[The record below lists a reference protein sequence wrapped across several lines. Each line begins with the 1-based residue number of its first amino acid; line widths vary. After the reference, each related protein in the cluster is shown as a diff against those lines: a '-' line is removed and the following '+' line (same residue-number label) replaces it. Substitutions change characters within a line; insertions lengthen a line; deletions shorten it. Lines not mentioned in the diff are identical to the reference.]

1 MFTSS
6 TENGKIDMQIIYNP
20 KSDILY
26 IRLDEVKQDV
36 LNQRVSEDVVLDMG
50 NENKIVGIEIMDASS
65 RLNLKNILPVEF
77 QLDMKANA

>member
-1 MFTSS
+1 MSS
-6 TENGKIDMQIIYNP
+6 TENGKTNMQIIYNP

-50 NENKIVGIEIMDASS
+50 NENRIIGIEIMDASL
-65 RLNLKNILPVEF
+65 RLDLKNIFPVEF
-77 QLDMKANA
+77 QIVTKANV